1 MTHPLGTKIIG
12 RLQLDYFVISE
23 TKLDSSFPSVQ
34 FYLRHYETR
43 NRSDRNKSGCGLFQF
58 VKKGIIAK
66 RLKYLKTNLDEK
78 IYRETSEITKSKKR
92 WFCIS
97 VYRQPSF

>member
-1 MTHPLGTKIIG
+1 MLEKIIG

-97 VYRQPSF
+97 VYRQSSF